1 MVLEKNKFCRD
12 NNKYLCDMC
21 HKKMNSNSRV
31 VISKAEQFE
40 NNKKKWDLCKNCYNK
55 VVKSV
60 ESYYEK
66 HM

>member
-1 MVLEKNKFCRD
+1 
-12 NNKYLCDMC
+12 MC
-21 HKKMNSNSRV
+21 HKPMNSNSRV